1 MRRKKWPARRS
12 TSGAGLAQ
20 CVREFFRPGKR
31 TMSGGSHDNIS
42 RHAVR
47 VRKNGPARRPKADP
61 LVH

>member
-1 MRRKKWPARRS
+1 MRARIL
-12 TSGAGLAQ
+12 TS
-20 CVREFFRPGKR
+20 GKR

-42 RHAVR
+42 RHTVR